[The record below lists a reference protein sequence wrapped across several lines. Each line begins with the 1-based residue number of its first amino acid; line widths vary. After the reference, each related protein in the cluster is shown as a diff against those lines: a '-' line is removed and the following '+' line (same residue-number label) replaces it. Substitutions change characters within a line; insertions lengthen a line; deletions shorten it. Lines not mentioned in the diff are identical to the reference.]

1 MVSKFTLPW
10 RERVR
15 VRGKTLEEIKMDI
28 NNHPCFNEGA
38 CRTYGRIHLPV
49 APLCNVQCNFCNRK
63 YDCVNET
70 RPGVTSSVLSPY
82 QASLYLDDMLA
93 EKKNISVV
101 GIAGPGDPFANPVE
115 TLKTLEFVRKN
126 HPDILLC
133 LATNGLNLL
142 PYVDEIVDL
151 KVSHVSITV
160 NAVDP
165 AVGEKIYAWV
175 RNGKRTMKPREG
187 AAILLANQLSAISL
201 LKAKGMIVKINSV
214 VLPGINEDHIS
225 KIAEKMGAMGVDI
238 FNCMPYSPCPGSRF
252 ENIGEPGHES
262 IKAIRQE
269 SLQYVKQMYHCTR
282 CRADAAGLLSEK
294 HDQGAVDKLKRF
306 STVKPLI
313 TFMHPNA
320 NRPNVAVASMEGTL
334 VNRHLGEADRLF
346 IYGFDGDKV
355 FLADTRETPEPG
367 GGPERWKRLSEVIA
381 DCRALLVSGVGAS
394 PKESL
399 LKSGVEIFEV
409 EGMIE
414 DAVRAVFLEQGLN
427 EFIKRRPTRCGAE
440 CGGMGMG
447 CG

>member
-1 MVSKFTLPW
+1 
-10 RERVR
+10 
-15 VRGKTLEEIKMDI
+15 MDI
-28 NNHPCFNEGA
+28 NNHPCFNEDA
-38 CRTYGRIHLPV
+38 CRTHGRIHLPV

-82 QASLYLDDMLA
+82 QASYYLDDMLA

-115 TLKTLEFVRKN
+115 TLKTLELVRKN

-175 RNGKRTMKPREG
+175 RNGKKTVKPREG
-187 AAILLANQLSAISL
+187 AEILLANQLRAISQ
-201 LKAKGMIVKINSV
+201 LKAKGMILKINSV
-214 VLPGINEDHIS
+214 VLPGVNEDHIT
-225 KIAEKMGAMGVDI
+225 KIAEKMGTMGVDI
-238 FNCMPYSPCPGSRF
+238 FNCMPYSPCPGSKF
-252 ENIGEPGHES
+252 ENIGEPGNEN

-282 CRADAAGLLSEK
+282 CRADAAGLLKEGPDRK
-294 HDQGAVDKLKRF
+294 VMDKLKKF
-306 STVKPLI
+306 AAIKP
-313 TFMHPNA
+313 FMIPLR
-320 NRPNVAVASMEGTL
+320 RPEDRPHVAVASMEGML
-334 VNRHLGEADRLF
+334 INRHLGETDRLF
-346 IYGFDGDKV
+346 IYAFDGENVSLTDI
-355 FLADTRETPEPG
+355 RETPEPG
-367 GGPERWKRLSEVIA
+367 SGSERWKRLSEIIG
-381 DCRALLVSGVGAS
+381 DCRALLVSGIGSS
-394 PKESL
+394 PREALS
-399 LKSGVEIFEV
+399 KSGIEIFEM

-414 DAVRAVFLEQGLN
+414 DAVRAIFLETGLN
-427 EFIKRRPTRCGAE
+427 EFIKRRPTQCGTE